1 MATGSVGRLTLRDE
15 RDIEQLLGRLASGK
29 SATLVVEVPQEST
42 ALLTAS
48 EFRRIRA
55 ALNESDADLS
65 LQLDPDDHFRQNLAR
80 MLGVPVVETPRGAE
94 GGARD
99 DPSAE
104 PAVGARGPSRQ
115 ATPSL
120 RDQPTADLASY
131 APRSHPTRPV
141 ANAPSR
147 RSSTGT
153 IVVAREDV
161 PAVATREP
169 GGSQRR
175 EGGLSSTL
183 AEAIATVRATRSRQ
197 LEPARRE
204 RALLLRV
211 LLVTSLLLI
220 AGATTATLVLL
231 LAPRATVTLV
241 PETMPL
247 QVELTYGLDSSG
259 QPLDLAIPPRQIERT
274 ITVELSKPTTGER
287 FEPDGTASGQVV
299 LVNPFPHSVTIPGGV
314 TLTGRNGVSYTTTG
328 EVTVPAA
335 DPFGSL
341 SFGSA
346 TVGVRAAIAGPDGN
360 ADPGVVSGQLDNGV
374 FYNNQQPI
382 GGGTLKRIPLVA
394 EGDVNALREQATAEL
409 QGKVDQTV
417 QEALEPGERLL
428 EGSVEVGEP
437 TFQFSHQV
445 GDAADQLAVR
455 ASLTVRARAYNPDAI
470 HQQAQDEAGRRLARL
485 AGPQVVLLGSTLEFS
500 EPEAIGSSGTA
511 WRILATG
518 QARTVLTEAQLAA
531 VREAVA
537 GRSLAEAETALR
549 QIDGVAEASITLKPD
564 WVPRRMPEFASQIQV
579 VVQSE

>member
-15 RDIEQLLGRLASGK
+15 RDIEELLGRLASGK
-29 SATLVVEVPQEST
+29 SATLVVEVPREST

-55 ALNESDADLS
+55 ALNESEADLS
-65 LQLDPDDHFRQNLAR
+65 LQLDPDDHFRQNMAR
-80 MLGVPVVETPRGAE
+80 MLGVPVVETPRDAE
-94 GGARD
+94 GEARD
-99 DPSAE
+99 DR
-104 PAVGARGPSRQ
+104 PALPGRGARGPSPQ

-120 RDQPTADLASY
+120 GDQPTADLASY
-131 APRSHPTRPV
+131 VPRSHLNRPV
-141 ANAPSR
+141 AHAPGR
-147 RSSTGT
+147 RSPTGT
-153 IVVAREDV
+153 IVIAREDV
-161 PAVATREP
+161 PAGALREP
-169 GGSQRR
+169 GGGQWR
-175 EGGLSSTL
+175 EGELSSTL
-183 AEAIATVRATRSRQ
+183 AEAIATARAARSRQ
-197 LEPARRE
+197 VEPARHE
-204 RALLLRV
+204 RSLLLRV
-211 LLVTSLLLI
+211 LLVTCLLLI
-220 AGATTATLVLL
+220 AAATAATLVLL

-299 LVNPFPHSVTIPGGV
+299 LVNPFPRSVTIPGGT
-314 TLTGRNGVSYTTTG
+314 TLAGRNGVSYTTTG

-346 TVGVRAAIAGPDGN
+346 TVGVRAAVAGPDGN

-382 GGGTLKRIPLVA
+382 GGGTLRRIPLVA
-394 EGDVNALREQATAEL
+394 ESDVNALREQAAAQL
-409 QGKVDQTV
+409 QGRVEQTV

-437 TFQFSHQV
+437 TFQFSHQA

-485 AGPQVVLLGSTLEFS
+485 AGPQVVLLGNTLEFS

-511 WRILATG
+511 WRIVATG

-531 VREAVA
+531 AREALA